1 MRQIQYLL
9 ESIITP
15 VSEKRDHFMLLNL
28 PRPNPLYENI
38 PTSSIHLP
46 DTLKKMG
53 SGGFTGYLGY
63 GSANAE
69 GYLVFIR
76 GALISTLLLEGS
88 RRKTGFDAINALFL
102 HLRSEAG
109 MLNVYRMTAEVA
121 MCTQALLHGTTI
133 LQEEPVA
140 AIDLKG
146 LLGRMKE
153 QALNGTVL
161 FRTAERSGM
170 IFYQEGAP
178 VGFYHDGAR
187 EVLLTPNETQKVAAL
202 PGAVVEVYSTP
213 PVEELVH
220 HNFLETLNLERLWQ
234 AGQPRTNNSQPQQ
247 PAPAAPPPAATA
259 DIAPQ
264 EQQAPA
270 VQQTDQLP
278 ELVEDLQ
285 EIAKA
290 YLGRAGATL
299 LDSLLENNGGHTVL
313 LQPEK
318 TTGILADLASQSL
331 QLDPDAR
338 VDEMVELM
346 HSEIA
351 ARLAF

>member
-1 MRQIQYLL
+1 
-9 ESIITP
+9 
-15 VSEKRDHFMLLNL
+15 MLLNL
-28 PRPNPLYENI
+28 PRANPLYENI

-63 GSANAE
+63 GSASAE

-121 MCTQALLHGTTI
+121 MCTQALLHGTTV
-133 LQEEPVA
+133 LQAEPVA
-140 AIDLKG
+140 AIDLKA

-153 QALNGTVL
+153 QALNGTIL
-161 FRTAERSGM
+161 FHVEERCGM
-170 IFYQEGAP
+170 IFYKKGAP
-178 VGFYHDGAR
+178 VGFYHDGAK
-187 EVLLTPNETQKVAAL
+187 EVLATPSETQKIAAL
-202 PGAVVEVYSTP
+202 TGAVVEVYSTP

-220 HNFLETLNLERLWQ
+220 HNFLETLNIERLWQ
-234 AGQPRTNNSQPQQ
+234 AGQSRTNNSRPQP
-247 PAPAAPPPAATA
+247 PAPADPPPAATA
-259 DIAPQ
+259 V
-264 EQQAPA
+264 APA
-270 VQQTDQLP
+270 QEPPTTAIQKTDQLP

-290 YLGRAGATL
+290 YLGRPGAAL
-299 LDSLLENNGGHTVL
+299 LDSLLQNDGGHAAL
-313 LQPEK
+313 LQPDR
-318 TTGILADLASQSL
+318 TSDILADLASQSL
-331 QLDPDAR
+331 QMDPDAR

-346 HSEIA
+346 RSEIA